1 VTEMFLVIVTATL
14 PDPNHYYR
22 HRSMM
27 VDWGCYRDRKA
38 ACDAALEKYPAMAQ
52 PLARYLEGNRCRF
65 EEAIPKSDE
74 VLEIVPAE
82 VGEGLA
88 VG

>member
-1 VTEMFLVIVTATL
+1 MELFLVIITTAI
-14 PDPNHYYR
+14 PDPDRYYR
-22 HRSMM
+22 HRPSL
-27 VDWGCYRDRKA
+27 VDWGCYEGRRE
-38 ACDAALEKYPAMAQ
+38 ACDAALEKYPQLRQ
-52 PLARYLEGNRCRF
+52 PLADYLDGNRCRL
-65 EEAIPKSDE
+65 EVAIPKSDE